1 MIEDGTVGKVVN
13 HEDVTDFKRNTKSYS
28 KYVKLST
35 FVSIESIYG
44 HLPGVR
50 RQWAS
55 FKVQLGQQGDRK
67 YILKKKLISHS
78 KFELVNT
85 KTQKQFSDC

>member
-28 KYVKLST
+28 KYVKSST

-50 RQWAS
+50 RQ
-55 FKVQLGQQGDRK
+55 
-67 YILKKKLISHS
+67 
-78 KFELVNT
+78 
-85 KTQKQFSDC
+85 